1 MVNLSTNSSADL
13 QLLDL
18 QLTPMKIAET
28 ALEPITNSSQIGQS
42 FSMTAAL
49 SNLENKTSKDLVIYP
64 GEASEMLIQLENR
77 SQQKYI
83 YFEIQIETNFPNH
96 WYVFRIENNQIAPQ
110 KKIEAGLCCQIPE
123 DFFESQKSLQ
133 SDRYIN
139 LDYFGRIHICYTFQ
153 DHPGLTAE
161 NLTNLPAE
169 LYVKSADFH
178 LYLRPRSLYLNFLPD
193 LYREVDFIGRLLNI
207 FEQTFEPVV
216 DALDV
221 LHAYLDPRTAP
232 EAMLPFLAYWVG
244 WRFIPNITL
253 ERQRYLIHQAMEIY
267 RWRGTKK
274 GLRFFLHLYTGLP
287 LDEEYIDIQ
296 DIFEQG
302 FKIDDK
308 TKLGINSIIGGS
320 KPYHF
325 IVRLRH
331 PETDQIDEQLVRQ
344 IIEQEK
350 PAFCTYELN
359 IDIINLEPTNLN
371 T

>member
-1 MVNLSTNSSADL
+1 
-13 QLLDL
+13 
-18 QLTPMKIAET
+18 
-28 ALEPITNSSQIGQS
+28 
-42 FSMTAAL
+42 MTAAL

-139 LDYFGRIHICYTFQ
+139 LDYFGRIHIRYTFQ

-161 NLTNLPAE
+161 NLTNVPAE

>member
-123 DFFESQKSLQ
+123 DFFESQKSFQ

-139 LDYFGRIHICYTFQ
+139 LDYFGRIHIRYTFQ

-193 LYREVDFIGRLLNI
+193 LYREVDFIGRLLN
-207 FEQTFEPVV
+207 
-216 DALDV
+216 
-221 LHAYLDPRTAP
+221 
-232 EAMLPFLAYWVG
+232 
-244 WRFIPNITL
+244 
-253 ERQRYLIHQAMEIY
+253 
-267 RWRGTKK
+267 
-274 GLRFFLHLYTGLP
+274 
-287 LDEEYIDIQ
+287 
-296 DIFEQG
+296 IFEQG

>member
-1 MVNLSTNSSADL
+1 
-13 QLLDL
+13 
-18 QLTPMKIAET
+18 
-28 ALEPITNSSQIGQS
+28 
-42 FSMTAAL
+42 
-49 SNLENKTSKDLVIYP
+49 
-64 GEASEMLIQLENR
+64 
-77 SQQKYI
+77 
-83 YFEIQIETNFPNH
+83 
-96 WYVFRIENNQIAPQ
+96 
-110 KKIEAGLCCQIPE
+110 
-123 DFFESQKSLQ
+123 
-133 SDRYIN
+133 
-139 LDYFGRIHICYTFQ
+139 
-153 DHPGLTAE
+153 
-161 NLTNLPAE
+161 
-169 LYVKSADFH
+169 
-178 LYLRPRSLYLNFLPD
+178 
-193 LYREVDFIGRLLNI
+193 
-207 FEQTFEPVV
+207 
-216 DALDV
+216 
-221 LHAYLDPRTAP
+221 
-232 EAMLPFLAYWVG
+232 
-244 WRFIPNITL
+244 
-253 ERQRYLIHQAMEIY
+253 MEIY

>member
-49 SNLENKTSKDLVIYP
+49 SNLENKTSRDLVIYP

-123 DFFESQKSLQ
+123 DFFESQKSFQ

-139 LDYFGRIHICYTFQ
+139 LDYFGRIHIRYTFQ

-193 LYREVDFIGRLLNI
+193 LYREVDFIGRLLN
-207 FEQTFEPVV
+207 
-216 DALDV
+216 
-221 LHAYLDPRTAP
+221 
-232 EAMLPFLAYWVG
+232 
-244 WRFIPNITL
+244 
-253 ERQRYLIHQAMEIY
+253 
-267 RWRGTKK
+267 
-274 GLRFFLHLYTGLP
+274 
-287 LDEEYIDIQ
+287 
-296 DIFEQG
+296 IFEQG